1 MTKGVIM
8 SKSML
13 FIALFFIYLGVS
25 ANQLVERKTY
35 SYDALSRKSSSQN
48 NDSKEIYLFKKSSL
62 ENRITPVMNR
72 SFLDKVE
79 NLSFDVLNEDI
90 RNYNYDSNQFK
101 RNVDYEKQHFTILN
115 KVNAKSLFSQ
125 QNCADSLI
133 YYLKEDIYSDNPSH
147 KSYKIVCIMTD
158 RRTQQYFNDNE
169 KKDML
174 ISIKNDFL
182 PYIKLVDVKSPDKTY
197 AIPGS
202 KLSRLL
208 SSPQFTAS
216 YLLRALGNGSGIPT
230 WLESYGTNLEYEHYT
245 LFSQTTYP
253 KDSKNHYSDK
263 HIRFVNLDYLEEI
276 TGKII
281 SNI

>member
-1 MTKGVIM
+1 MN
-8 SKSML
+8 KSML

-35 SYDALSRKSSSQN
+35 SYDSLSKKNSNQY
-48 NDSKEIYLFKKSSL
+48 NDSNEIYLYRKGLL
-62 ENRITPVMNR
+62 ENRFTSIINR
-72 SFLDKVE
+72 PFLDKVE
-79 NLSFDVLNEDI
+79 SLSYDVLNEDI

-125 QNCADSLI
+125 PNCADSLI
-133 YYLKEDIYSDNPSH
+133 YYLKQDIYSDNPSY
-147 KSYKIVCIMTD
+147 KIYKIVCIMTD
-158 RRTQQYFNDNE
+158 TRTQQYFNDNE

-208 SSPQFTAS
+208 SSPQFTSS
-216 YLLRALGNGSGIPT
+216 YLLRALGNGSGILT
-230 WLESYGTNLEYEHYT
+230 WLESYGTNLEYEHNT
-245 LFSQTTYP
+245 LFSHTTYP
-253 KDSKNHYSDK
+253 KDSKNQYSDR
-263 HIRFVNLDYLEEI
+263 HIRFVNIDYLEEI
-276 TGKII
+276 TETII